1 MTATRHIHEVH
12 CILIRMISLPL
23 ILALDV
29 AIVAWLAQWWLS

>member
-1 MTATRHIHEVH
+1 MSTTRHIHEVH

-29 AIVAWLAQWWLS
+29 TIVAYLVEQVL